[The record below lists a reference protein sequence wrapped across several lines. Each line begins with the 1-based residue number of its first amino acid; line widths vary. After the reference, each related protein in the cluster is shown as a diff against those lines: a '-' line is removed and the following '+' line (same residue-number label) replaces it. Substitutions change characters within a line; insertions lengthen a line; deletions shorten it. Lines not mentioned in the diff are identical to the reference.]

1 MPTLP
6 SDSVCS
12 LAPVFAIQP
21 DQVEAFKRLGEAM
34 LQRTQSE
41 PGCLYYG
48 FCYDGTTA
56 RCREGYRDAQAL
68 LAHLDNVGDL
78 LEQAQAIATLERF
91 EVFGAANQ
99 LEQLREP
106 LAALNARFFVMAEGF
121 RR

>member
-12 LAPVFAIQP
+12 LAPVFAVQP
-21 DQVEAFKRLGEAM
+21 DQLEAFKRLGEAM
-34 LQRTQSE
+34 LERTRNE
-41 PGCLYYG
+41 PGCLYYN

-91 EVFGAANQ
+91 EVFGAADQ

-106 LAALNARFFVMAEGF
+106 LAALNARFFVMAAGF

>member
-1 MPTLP
+1 
-6 SDSVCS
+6 
-12 LAPVFAIQP
+12 
-21 DQVEAFKRLGEAM
+21 M
-34 LQRTQSE
+34 LERTRHE

-48 FCYDGTTA
+48 FCYDDTTA

-78 LEQAQAIATLERF
+78 LKQAQAIATLERF
-91 EVFGAANQ
+91 EVFGAADQ
-99 LEQLREP
+99 LEQLHEP